1 MNSEEKV
8 LVDPETGTQRIM
20 LIFYGLMCG
29 CYVRG
34 RHRYAE
40 KYLGYWLAH
49 LLAGIYFLLPILLL
63 VFYKRTIKW
72 LPSRSA
78 YISVYSIIWI
88 TLSQIRLARLSK
100 RILGP

>member
-1 MNSEEKV
+1 M
-8 LVDPETGTQRIM
+8 
-20 LIFYGLMCG
+20 GLCVG
-29 CYVRG
+29 VTYAVATD
-34 RHRYAE
+34 YAE

-78 YISVYSIIWI
+78 YISVYSIIRI